1 MEQMQ
6 GDVLARVTRNGM
18 VESVHTGHL
27 IELDTDGSVLRSI
40 GSVHIPVYP
49 RSSVKSLQ
57 AAAMVRLG
65 LKLTAKQLALV
76 CASHSGSAEHFDV
89 VRSILASAG
98 KDESDFRNAKDFPL
112 GEKERRAWGDQEPSQ
127 IAQNCSGKHA
137 GMIATCVINGWPTDN
152 YTDASHPLQIAI
164 KDEIEKLAREK
175 VQFTTSDGCGAPL
188 FAFSIAGLAQA
199 IHTMTISDDPVYQE
213 VMNAQRQ
220 FPEMVGGIGRLNT
233 RQMQAVDGLFMK
245 DGAEGVMVASVKDG
259 RTLAMKVADGS
270 MRPIGPVVH
279 ATLKKWGFNSPDET
293 INVLGGGKVVGSIE
307 PA

>member
-1 MEQMQ
+1 MEPMQ

-27 IELDTDGSVLRSI
+27 IELDKDGSVLRSI
-40 GSVHIPVYP
+40 GSVHIPIYP

-76 CASHSGSAEHFDV
+76 CASHSGSTEHFDV

-98 KDESDFRNAKDFPL
+98 KDESAFRNARDLPL
-112 GEKERRAWGDQEPSQ
+112 GEKEKRAWGDQEPSQ

-199 IHTMTISDDPVYQE
+199 IHTMTISDDPIYQE
-213 VMNAQRQ
+213 VMNAQRE

-245 DGAEGVMVASVKDG
+245 DGAEGVMVASVRDG

-293 INVLGGGKVVGSIE
+293 INVLGGGKVVGSVE

>member
-1 MEQMQ
+1 MQ
-6 GDVLARVTRNGM
+6 GDVLARVKRNGM

-98 KDESDFRNAKDFPL
+98 KDESAFRNAKDFPL
-112 GEKERRAWGDQEPSQ
+112 GEKEKRAWGDQEPSQ

-152 YTDASHPLQIAI
+152 YTDASHSLQVAI
-164 KDEIEKLAREK
+164 KEEIEKLAREK